1 MTNKIKLALA
11 ALLLVAGVIGFYY
24 FANSALV
31 LRIIIVL
38 AGLVSATFV
47 ALQTP
52 IGQDAVAFARDSI
65 KETKLV
71 VWPTKQETIQTTV
84 AVFLLVLVMG
94 IFLMLVDVGFSKLV
108 QLLMDRGA

>member
-11 ALLLVAGVIGFYY
+11 LLLLIAGVVGFYY
-24 FANSALV
+24 FADQALV
-31 LRIIIVL
+31 VRILIVL
-38 AGLVSATFV
+38 GGIAAAGFV
-47 ALQTP
+47 ATRTP
-52 IGQDAVAFARDSI
+52 TGQDAIGFVRDSI

-94 IFLMLVDVGFSKLV
+94 IILMLFDMAFAKLV
-108 QLLMDRGA
+108 QMLMGGSA